1 MYIQEKEEERSTR
14 APLDYSGH
22 TYRVQEDKAK
32 ECEEKQEQKADVS
45 EPLAEPE
52 TSAAA
57 PTFAQKG
64 GKRCGILENLG
75 GGGLLSRLPFL
86 SSFLP
91 PPREKCEKERHHGEW
106 WDVALLALAVLCLL
120 GDRENDVLPIL
131 LLLLLW
137 D

>member
-1 MYIQEKEEERSTR
+1 MYIQEKDEERSTR

-22 TYRVQEDKAK
+22 TYRAEEQVK
-32 ECEEKQEQKADVS
+32 ECEEKEEVS

-52 TSAAA
+52 AQAAT

-75 GGGLLSRLPFL
+75 GGGLLSRLPFH

-91 PPREKCEKERHHGEW
+91 PPREQCEKERHHGEW